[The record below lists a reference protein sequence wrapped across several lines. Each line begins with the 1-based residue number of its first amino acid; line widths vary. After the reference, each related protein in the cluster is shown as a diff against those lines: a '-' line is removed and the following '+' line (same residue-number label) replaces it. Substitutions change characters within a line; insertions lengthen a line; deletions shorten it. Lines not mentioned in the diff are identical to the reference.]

1 MVSLSFTSH
10 KNYYK
15 NRNISQSLFI
25 RHKKN
30 SNHTDS
36 HAKNRGI
43 ARYTCMKGL
52 LTIEAAVI
60 LPFFACF
67 MVFILYFF
75 RILQVQA
82 GISQALQ
89 YTGRRIA
96 AEYSVQTAGGT
107 VNAEDEKNKVNITN
121 EKESQSDM
129 LGLLRA
135 ELLFQKQLKKQ
146 SCPTQYIRH
155 GEAGISLI
163 QSDFS
168 ENFVDLKAVYR
179 MKLPIALL
187 GDIQY
192 RIVQEAKCR
201 KWTGYALGQDTQ
213 EDDTWLYYTEHGTV
227 YHASRFCTHL
237 DLSIHGVTYTQVGS
251 SRNKSGGKYHKCEK
265 CESEVSSRAMVYIT
279 DYGDRYHSSLTCS
292 GLKRSIYMIRRS
304 KATEKRMCSK
314 CGAAA
319 VDHW

>member
-1 MVSLSFTSH
+1 MVSLSFTGR
-10 KNYYK
+10 KNHFGNK
-15 NRNISQSLFI
+15 NISQSLFI
-25 RHKKN
+25 RHKTILN
-30 SNHTDS
+30 CTDS
-36 HAKNRGI
+36 HVKNRGI
-43 ARYTCMKGL
+43 ARCTCMNGM
-52 LTIEAAVI
+52 LTIEAAVV

-75 RILQVQA
+75 QILQVQA

-96 AEYSVQTAGGT
+96 AEYSIQTAGKA
-107 VNAEDEKNKVNITN
+107 VSAEKEKN
-121 EKESQSDM
+121 ESSSDL

-146 SCPTQYIRH
+146 NCPTQYIRY
-155 GEAGISLI
+155 GTAGISLI

-168 ENFVDLKAVYR
+168 ENYVDLKAVYR
-179 MKLPIALL
+179 MKLPVALL

-192 RIVQEAKCR
+192 RIVQETKCR
-201 KWTGYALGQDTQ
+201 KWTGYDLGQDTQ

-227 YHASRFCTHL
+227 YHASRSCTHL
-237 DLSIHGVTYTQVGS
+237 DLSIRGVTYAQAES
-251 SRNKSGGKYHKCEK
+251 SRNKNGEKYHKCEK
-265 CESEVSSRAMVYIT
+265 CGSGVSSRAMVYIT

-304 KATEKRMCSK
+304 KAAEKRMCSK
-314 CGAAA
+314 CGN
-319 VDHW
+319 

>member
-1 MVSLSFTSH
+1 MFLSFIGHKICYKQKNISKSLSIR
-10 KNYYK
+10 YK
-15 NRNISQSLFI
+15 TFL
-25 RHKKN
+25 
-30 SNHTDS
+30 NHTDS
-36 HAKNRGI
+36 HVKNRGI
-43 ARYTCMKGL
+43 ARYTCMKAL

-82 GISQALQ
+82 GVSQALQ

-96 AEYSVQTAGGT
+96 AEYSIQMAGKTANT
-107 VNAEDEKNKVNITN
+107 VDGKNEVNITD
-121 EKESQSDM
+121 EKESGSDL

-146 SCPTQYIRH
+146 NCPTQFIRH
-155 GEAGISLI
+155 GTAGISLL

-168 ENFVDLKAVYR
+168 EKYVELKAVYR
-179 MKLPIALL
+179 IKLPITLL

-201 KWTGYALGQDTQ
+201 KWTGYELGQDTQ
-213 EDDTWLYYTEHGTV
+213 EDDTTWLYYTEHGTV
-227 YHASRFCTHL
+227 YHASRSCTYL
-237 DLSIHGVTYTQVGS
+237 DLSIHGVTFTQVGN

-265 CESEVSSRAMVYIT
+265 CGNGVSSHAMVYIT

-304 KATEKRMCSK
+304 KATEKKMCSK
-314 CGAAA
+314 CGN
-319 VDHW
+319 

>member
-1 MVSLSFTSH
+1 VLSLSFIDH
-10 KNYYK
+10 INRYK
-15 NRNISQSLFI
+15 NENILQSLSI
-25 RHKKN
+25 RQKKIL
-30 SNHTDS
+30 NHTDS
-36 HAKNRGI
+36 HVKNRGI
-43 ARYTCMKGL
+43 ARCTCMKAL

-82 GISQALQ
+82 GVSQALQ
-89 YTGRRIA
+89 YTGRRMA
-96 AEYSVQTAGGT
+96 AEYSIQTDQEAG
-107 VNAEDEKNKVNITN
+107 NAADGEKSEANLTD
-121 EKESQSDM
+121 EKESGPDL

-146 SCPTQYIRH
+146 NCPTQYIRH
-155 GEAGISLI
+155 GTAGISLM
-163 QSDFS
+163 QSEFS
-168 ENFVDLKAVYR
+168 DNYVELKAVYR
-179 MKLPIALL
+179 MKLPVTLF

-192 RIVQEAKCR
+192 RVVQEAKCR
-201 KWTGYALGQDTQ
+201 KWTGYEPGQDTQ
-213 EDDTWLYYTEHGTV
+213 DEDTWLYYTEHGTV
-227 YHASRFCTHL
+227 YHASRSCTYL
-237 DLSIHGVTYTQVGS
+237 DLSIRGVTYTQAGN

-265 CESEVSSRAMVYIT
+265 CGNGSSSHAMVYIT

-314 CGAAA
+314 CGS
-319 VDHW
+319 

>member
-1 MVSLSFTSH
+1 MFLRFTD
-10 KNYYK
+10 YK
-15 NRNISQSLFI
+15 NHYKNKKISQELSI
-25 RHKKN
+25 RQKRILNDTDLHTKN
-30 SNHTDS
+30 
-36 HAKNRGI
+36 KGM
-43 ARYTCMKGL
+43 ARCTCMKAI
-52 LTIEAAVI
+52 LTIEAAVV

-82 GISQALQ
+82 GVAQALQ
-89 YTGRRIA
+89 YAGRRTA
-96 AEYSVQTAGGT
+96 AEYNVQTGETAHT
-107 VNAEDEKNKVNITN
+107 VNGKNEVKITG
-121 EKESQSDM
+121 EKENGSDM

-146 SCPTQYIRH
+146 NCPTEYIKY
-155 GEAGISLI
+155 GASGISLI

-168 ENFVDLKAVYR
+168 ENYVDLKAVYR
-179 MKLPIALL
+179 MKLPVTLL

-201 KWTGYALGQDTQ
+201 KWTGYEPGQDAQ
-213 EDDTWLYYTEHGTV
+213 EEDTWLYYTEHGTV
-227 YHASRFCTHL
+227 YHASRACTYL
-237 DLSIHGVTYTQVGS
+237 DLSIHGVSYAQAGS

-265 CESEVSSRAMVYIT
+265 CGDGVHSYAMVYIT

-314 CGAAA
+314 CGS
-319 VDHW
+319 